1 MDARD
6 KTGEAVQ
13 AFESAPVG
21 STLWSMEGPRQIAVA
36 SILGAERE
44 VLLIHNGEAYRLR
57 ITANNKL
64 ILTK

>member
-1 MDARD
+1 M
-6 KTGEAVQ
+6 GEHSNMSK
-13 AFESAPVG
+13 SAEG
-21 STLWSMEGPRQIAVA
+21 TLPAPPHPGDTLSEGPRQLAV
-36 SILGAERE
+36 STILGADRE

>member
-1 MDARD
+1 MGDQSNKVTLRE
-6 KTGEAVQ
+6 TPGL
-13 AFESAPVG
+13 APVFAG
-21 STLWSMEGPRQIAVA
+21 SALPDGRRQVAVSA
-36 SILGAERE
+36 ILGADQE

>member
-1 MDARD
+1 MA
-6 KTGEAVQ
+6 KSAEGTQ
-13 AFESAPVG
+13 SAPLH
-21 STLWSMEGPRQIAVA
+21 SADTRPASPRQVAV
-36 SILGAERE
+36 STILGAERE